1 MTISTVAGYALQKS
15 LPCDNTFIE
24 YWTATGPTGLAEVF
38 FFDTVLLKRFRSLPA
53 WGPFSSCIIGEE
65 AGKAFLVVQDPV
77 KVNLVDLQSD
87 LSKGELIGL
96 MWHVTSALAEV
107 HDNGNAHGFLSA
119 ESIGFN
125 EVGEL
130 RIQPDPSLLF
140 YQDTDTTSS
149 AIATD
154 SALVGAIFKQLELLD
169 QNNPSMQLLNMG
181 LNQDL
186 SRLRLQPATA
196 IRQSISALA
205 ARYPDWE
212 KKLVKRYGPV
222 FALDSVPKPDQS
234 TRVRS
239 YSSRRRTPSVNNE
252 LWDYSP
258 YEQKGRTSQVPSA
271 ESMGQYLLRESLKQQ
286 GAELTDIEEDG
297 APESD
302 LSQDGPSALRIQVPT
317 NPTIPIED
325 PSLAAWDDFDD
336 DSEDF
341 VPAGGAVSINLE
353 TASPLSNVSVAAVQ
367 PISSSRSEPVS
378 VPSTPQVKAQV
389 QSLATVDTRTATNE
403 PEQTAGGIRFQFD
416 IPLPESDG
424 PLPATD
430 GPLPATDAPLPNIDA
445 DPSQDL
451 EDDTAAWAAG
461 FADEWRA
468 EQSLNDEY
476 DDLSE
481 ERPPLTEIRLG
492 FDGLTTAVKI

>member
-1 MTISTVAGYALQKS
+1 
-15 LPCDNTFIE
+15 
-24 YWTATGPTGLAEVF
+24 
-38 FFDTVLLKRFRSLPA
+38 
-53 WGPFSSCIIGEE
+53 
-65 AGKAFLVVQDPV
+65 
-77 KVNLVDLQSD
+77 
-87 LSKGELIGL
+87 
-96 MWHVTSALAEV
+96 
-107 HDNGNAHGFLSA
+107 
-119 ESIGFN
+119 
-125 EVGEL
+125 
-130 RIQPDPSLLF
+130 
-140 YQDTDTTSS
+140 
-149 AIATD
+149 
-154 SALVGAIFKQLELLD
+154 
-169 QNNPSMQLLNMG
+169 
-181 LNQDL
+181 
-186 SRLRLQPATA
+186 
-196 IRQSISALA
+196 
-205 ARYPDWE
+205 
-212 KKLVKRYGPV
+212 
-222 FALDSVPKPDQS
+222 
-234 TRVRS
+234 
-239 YSSRRRTPSVNNE
+239 
-252 LWDYSP
+252 
-258 YEQKGRTSQVPSA
+258 
-271 ESMGQYLLRESLKQQ
+271 MGQYLLRESLKQQ

-416 IPLPESDG
+416 RPLPESDG

-481 ERPPLTEIRLG
+481 ERPPLTESDLDSTASPQLSESQLPSAASNDSLSAEDFG
-492 FDGLTTAVKI
+492 FEPDDDGNESQETIEAENSDDVSNVSDASISVELEDINTELNSTDTEGSEPEEPVPVVDTLEPEPNIEHSEPLAAQVPEPDVFGTEASELEEPEPVVEAVELATETIDSDVSR